1 MYIWLNIKSLYFSA
15 FVYVGLYGYT
25 FIESANNVMTLF
37 KLRGWT
43 AIITD
48 YIIDRVLTL
57 VSFLIGVAV
66 GAFAALISYA
76 LGLLALE
83 EDAFL

>member
-1 MYIWLNIKSLYFSA
+1 
-15 FVYVGLYGYT
+15 
-25 FIESANNVMTLF
+25 MTLF